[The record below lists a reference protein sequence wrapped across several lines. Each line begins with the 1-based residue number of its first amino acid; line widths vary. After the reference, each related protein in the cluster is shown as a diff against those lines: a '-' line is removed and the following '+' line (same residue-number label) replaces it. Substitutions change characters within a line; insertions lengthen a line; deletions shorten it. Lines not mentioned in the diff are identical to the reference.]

1 MRLLFLTQKK
11 SVLKAHVMVNKYKKV
26 GWLGATTIH
35 QMKSSRLYTQYMPLE
50 ENQKKNII
58 VLSFDKK
65 LKRSCRVWGII
76 GSLFE

>member
-1 MRLLFLTQKK
+1 MQ
-11 SVLKAHVMVNKYKKV
+11 VMVNKHKKV

-35 QMKSSRLYTQYMPLE
+35 QMKSWRLYTQDMPLQQ
-50 ENQKKNII
+50 NKKQQHII

-76 GSLFE
+76 GNLFELLDL